1 MRRYQGFA
9 VPKYSCTLECLA
21 YEMPP
26 SLPRQATTREIFGL
40 AACALEQKPHGGD
53 SIHETH

>member
-21 YEMPP
+21 YE
-26 SLPRQATTREIFGL
+26 SLQLVKYPG
-40 AACALEQKPHGGD
+40 
-53 SIHETH
+53 